1 MYLQTCDVQKSEKV
15 SEEKY
20 DEAKGLKIRRDELKL
35 RRDRLIDENLYKFG
49 FNADYF
55 LSNDQRSSKSSIS
68 TERQSKYSQEDNG
81 YLEVSPKASVS
92 NDIDAPPYT
101 DRRDD
106 KRSIVDFSQDNEIVV
121 APLYEYDT
129 DDADEI
135 GREHAMYHNQTVS
148 HDERGINNHGK
159 TFQEILDE
167 ELKKEN
173 QRNPNANQ
181 EDFIGEF
188 FYNVSTR

>member
-1 MYLQTCDVQKSEKV
+1 MG
-15 SEEKY
+15 

-68 TERQSKYSQEDNG
+68 TERHSKYSQEDNG

-92 NDIDAPPYT
+92 NEYESRDQPPYT

-106 KRSIVDFSQDNEIVV
+106 KRSIVDFS
-121 APLYEYDT
+121 A
-129 DDADEI
+129 
-135 GREHAMYHNQTVS
+135 
-148 HDERGINNHGK
+148 
-159 TFQEILDE
+159 
-167 ELKKEN
+167 
-173 QRNPNANQ
+173 
-181 EDFIGEF
+181 
-188 FYNVSTR
+188 

>member
-1 MYLQTCDVQKSEKV
+1 MCDVQKSEKV

-92 NDIDAPPYT
+92 NEYDQQQGPPYNQGSM

-106 KRSIVDFSQDNEIVV
+106 KRSIVDFSADNEIVV

-135 GREHAMYHNQTVS
+135 AREHAIYHNQTVS

-181 EDFIGEF
+181 DDFIGESF
-188 FYNVSTR
+188 

>member
-1 MYLQTCDVQKSEKV
+1 MCDVQKSEKV

-92 NDIDAPPYT
+92 NEYESRDHQQP

-106 KRSIVDFSQDNEIVV
+106 KRSIVDFSADNEIVV

-135 GREHAMYHNQTVS
+135 GREHAIYQNQTVS

-181 EDFIGEF
+181 DDFIGKSLKGTL
-188 FYNVSTR
+188 YRL